1 MRWMNPEPIIRSEIS
16 QKEKNKYR
24 IKLMYME
31 SRRMALMNLFAEQQW
46 RHRHRE
52 QTLDTAGVGRGWK
65 ERVGCMERLTRKHHH
80 V

>member
-1 MRWMNPEPIIRSEIS
+1 MKRNTSELLLMRWMSPEPIIQSEIS

-31 SRRMALMNLFAEQQW
+31 SRRMILMNLFAEQRW

-52 QTLDTAGVGRGWK
+52 QTYGQGWGRG
-65 ERVGCMERLTRKHHH
+65 ERG
-80 V
+80 

>member
-1 MRWMNPEPIIRSEIS
+1 MKRNTSELLLMRWMSPEPIIQSEIS

-31 SRRMALMNLFAEQQW
+31 SRRMILMNLFAEQRW

-52 QTLDTAGVGRGWK
+52 QTYGQGWGRRGK
-65 ERVGCMERLTRKHHH
+65 G
-80 V
+80 